1 MSDWQAGNISMLVSI
16 MYVLTLVASLRACN
30 SSLLHA
36 IMLYGRLAIFPWW
49 TQCGVKVVYFTWF
62 SPEQLQGQR
71 SCLGEYHCCRIAHF
85 HWAEQSFHSRCF
97 GLSCL
102 QCWISVSHATKPCA
116 QPCWRPSWN
125 GADLYLAEGVFFD
138 QSVTVEELF
147 NRAPAGSLFWE
158 QFLCHLCEMILYHL
172 QHNFASVT
180 DQIYRHMVVL
190 ALPWV
195 PSFWQ
200 GYDQWLCP
208 FFQPL
213 LGLPNFATQVSTFTV
228 SSPPRFCKF
237 KQLH

>member
-30 SSLLHA
+30 SSLLPA

-97 GLSCL
+97 GLSSL

-125 GADLYLAEGVFFD
+125 GADLYLAEGVFLIRVWLLKNCSTALLLAHSSENSSFVICVRWFCITF
-138 QSVTVEELF
+138 SITLLRCLIKFIVT
-147 NRAPAGSLFWE
+147 W
-158 QFLCHLCEMILYHL
+158 
-172 QHNFASVT
+172 
-180 DQIYRHMVVL
+180 
-190 ALPWV
+190 
-195 PSFWQ
+195 
-200 GYDQWLCP
+200 
-208 FFQPL
+208 
-213 LGLPNFATQVSTFTV
+213 
-228 SSPPRFCKF
+228 
-237 KQLH
+237 